1 MGIFE
6 PKPWVNP
13 FGKMTIFGLFE
24 LLVFIGQ
31 KRPSFVLEYLK
42 KHSRHLHCLKKKLE
56 NQPFLDQKHGLTPLE
71 KCQFLDYL
79 NVLFLYPKKAF
90 FRSRIS

>member
-13 FGKMTIFGLFE
+13 FGKMLSFGLFE
-24 LLVFIGQ
+24 LLVFIAQ

-42 KHSRHLHCLKKKLE
+42 KHSPGLLCLQKKFGKSAI
-56 NQPFLDQKHGLTPLE
+56 FG
-71 KCQFLDYL
+71 
-79 NVLFLYPKKAF
+79 PKPWKNANF
-90 FRSRIS
+90 WTF